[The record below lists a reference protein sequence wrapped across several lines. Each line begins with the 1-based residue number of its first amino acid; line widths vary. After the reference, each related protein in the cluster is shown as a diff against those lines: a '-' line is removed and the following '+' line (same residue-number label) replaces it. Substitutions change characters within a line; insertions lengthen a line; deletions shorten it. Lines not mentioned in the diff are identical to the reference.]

1 MQTEDVTDPTQS
13 IDYRM
18 CTDGRS
24 SPCHGG
30 LTLANCP
37 CPQTIYQL
45 FRTISFVP
53 RPSRV
58 FQNCW
63 VEKVYNVLYF
73 FVLENPPEEY
83 WRVLA
88 ERRRLAL
95 AETLEE
101 NEQLHDQ
108 VEKLK
113 AQVSEL
119 ENQVKDTN
127 YFAMMYK
134 LASTS
139 EPEIH

>member
-1 MQTEDVTDPTQS
+1 LIFSLVSET
-13 IDYRM
+13 
-18 CTDGRS
+18 
-24 SPCHGG
+24 
-30 LTLANCP
+30 
-37 CPQTIYQL
+37 
-45 FRTISFVP
+45 
-53 RPSRV
+53 
-58 FQNCW
+58 
-63 VEKVYNVLYF
+63 
-73 FVLENPPEEY
+73 PPEEY
-83 WRVLA
+83 WCVLA

-113 AQVSEL
+113 AQVSDL

-134 LASTS
+134 LASSS